1 MKLQI
6 RPDRIAEMN
15 GVADAARMF
24 GVQRQT
30 IEQWIIRGKLVPDL
44 KIAGRR
50 LFSKKLIL
58 DTLQIP
64 YTTEV
69 INLIKEV
76 KPAAKGTV
84 RNGSLPS
91 LQNETARGN

>member
-1 MKLQI
+1 MSS
-6 RPDRIAEMN
+6 
-15 GVADAARMF
+15 VADAARMF

-30 IEQWIIRGKLVPDL
+30 IKQWIIRGKLVPDL

-84 RNGSLPS
+84 RKRQLAITSK
-91 LQNETARGN
+91 